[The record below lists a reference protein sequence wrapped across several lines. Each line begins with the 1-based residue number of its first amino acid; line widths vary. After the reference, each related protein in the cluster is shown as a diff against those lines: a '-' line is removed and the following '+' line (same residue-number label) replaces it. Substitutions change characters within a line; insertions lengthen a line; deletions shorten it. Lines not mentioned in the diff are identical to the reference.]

1 MKIEQYLDLLIDG
14 YTPADIVRELDL
26 TEADA
31 RDIANDVTSWLADIQ
46 REACYQDSYKRFFGK
61 D

>member
-1 MKIEQYLDLLIDG
+1 MKIERYFDLLVDG

-31 RDIANDVTSWLADIQ
+31 RDIAIKVNVWLEELQ
-46 REACYQDSYKRFFGK
+46 REGNYQDSYKRFK
-61 D
+61 